1 MTYIAVLFMCLKLD
15 CQVVS
20 SKEIFKKEQACLI
33 SIQQEEEKHKH
44 KFDIFEARCIGIPNE
59 FI

>member
-1 MTYIAVLFMCLKLD
+1 MTYIAVIFMCLKLD

-20 SKEIFKKEQACLI
+20 SKEIFKKEQTCLI
-33 SIQQEEEKHKH
+33 SIQQEEDKNKN
-44 KFDIFEARCIGIPNE
+44 KFDIFEARCIEIPNE